1 FVVPLFDNGD
11 TMLVR
16 QWRHA
21 WETSSWE
28 VPAGTFDG
36 DEDPL
41 ECARRE
47 LAEETGL
54 VAARYR
60 SLGVVHGA
68 AFLTGR
74 AHLFLAESLTESARN
89 PETYEQD
96 MEVLRLPFAEAL
108 DAALE
113 GEIVHCGTVRIGRG
127 GRDLLALRIEQHHAI
142 GDRSWVEVA
151 VKRDLDAV
159 PCHLDAH
166 HLGTLAELAAK
177 AATRLVD
184 AELTAA
190 RVAHEGQ
197 RFLVV

>member
-1 FVVPLFDNGD
+1 VVPYFDNGE

-28 VPAGTFDG
+28 VPAGTFDAG
-36 DEDPL
+36 EEPL
-41 ECARRE
+41 DCARRE

-54 VAARYR
+54 VAARYQ

-74 AHLFLAESLTESARN
+74 AHLFLAEGLTESKRN

-96 MEVLRLPFAEAL
+96 MEVLRLPFSEAL

-113 GEIVHCGTVRIGRG
+113 GQIVHSGSVT
-127 GRDLLALRIEQHHAI
+127 ALCR
-142 GDRSWVEVA
+142 
-151 VKRDLDAV
+151 
-159 PCHLDAH
+159 
-166 HLGTLAELAAK
+166 
-177 AATRLVD
+177 
-184 AELTAA
+184 AA
-190 RVAHEGQ
+190 RA
-197 RFLVV
+197 LKLI